1 MGDCGEREPHTAPN
15 GNGKL
20 KPIIMTLLLNIII
33 AISLICLYWAWRQ
46 PEVQNLITRICSV
59 IAKWLDENVF
69 SKEYR
74 DEMIRHC
81 IKDSFNMVEQ
91 IQASADDNEVETWYW
106 EIDRFEKVY
115 RDNVPD
121 ALLASHYNRLYAACN
136 AKREEFR
143 APVVKVFDS
152 PTINL

>member
-1 MGDCGEREPHTAPN
+1 
-15 GNGKL
+15 
-20 KPIIMTLLLNIII
+20 MTLLLHIII
-33 AISLICLYWAWRQ
+33 AISLICLYWAWCQ
-46 PEVQNLITRICSV
+46 PEVQKLITRVCSV

-74 DEMIRHC
+74 DEMIRRC

-121 ALLASHYNRLYAACN
+121 ALLTFHFNRLYTACN

-152 PTINL
+152 PTINLS

>member
-1 MGDCGEREPHTAPN
+1 
-15 GNGKL
+15 
-20 KPIIMTLLLNIII
+20 MTLLLHITIGLV
-33 AISLICLYWAWRQ
+33 LICLYWAWRQ
-46 PEVQNLITRICSV
+46 PEVQNLITRVCTV

-106 EIDRFEKVY
+106 EIDKFDKVF
-115 RDNVPD
+115 RNNVPD
-121 ALLASHYNRLYAACN
+121 ALLEAHCNRLYAACN
-136 AKREEFR
+136 AKRAEFR

-152 PTINL
+152 PTISLS